1 MVHDDFSM
9 PNVIFYG
16 EGFSVQLCNVNLLHL
31 ISTDQLL
38 WDGGYL
44 HCLLIFPLVYFLIC
58 KCKKCN
64 YFIL

>member
-1 MVHDDFSM
+1 MAHDDFSI

-16 EGFSVQLCNVNLLHL
+16 EGFSVQLYNVNLLYL

-44 HCLLIFPLVYFLIC
+44 HCLLIFPLV
-58 KCKKCN
+58 
-64 YFIL
+64 